1 MLHLDT
7 ILLLLK
13 IEIQR
18 LRWLI
23 GLKLTA
29 LYAKTTTSHS
39 DLFILI

>member
-13 IEIQR
+13 IKIQR
-18 LRWLI
+18 LRWLS

-29 LYAKTTTSHS
+29 FYAKTTNSHS
-39 DLFILI
+39 DLFKLI